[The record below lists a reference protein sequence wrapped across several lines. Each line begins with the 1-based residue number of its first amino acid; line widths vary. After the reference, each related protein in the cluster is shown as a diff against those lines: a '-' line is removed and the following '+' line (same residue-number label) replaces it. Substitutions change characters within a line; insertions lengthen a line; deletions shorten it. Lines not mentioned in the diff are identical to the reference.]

1 MISKVVSEVLNV
13 IPDFVSS
20 YDARAYSFPELMQI
34 RKFNKNLPILALS
47 GAVFMEVKDKINEC
61 GMNGFIYKPFNP
73 EDLLNK
79 IEAAVI

>member
-1 MISKVVSEVLNV
+1 MVKKNEYDVV
-13 IPDFVSS
+13 
-20 YDARAYSFPELMQI
+20 LMDLQMPIMDGYNATIEI